1 MSVIYEFVNNIN
13 QKVYVGQTVDFKK
26 RIRDHRFNYNKG
38 IKNTLFYNALR
49 KYGWENFSITII
61 EECSDKL
68 LNEKEIYWIEEKKSL
83 YPNGYNILEGG
94 NQARHT
100 DISKQKL
107 SEGRKGMKFS
117 ESHIEN
123 LRNSHLGYVMP
134 EEQKRKISESNK
146 GKVFSEETKNKLK
159 YSQPHRREVGRFDIE
174 GNLIIKYESV
184 KDAALDLNCHSGHI
198 SGCCNGK
205 RKMNK
210 ILKGDTLKF
219 L

>member
-13 QKVYVGQTVDFKK
+13 QKVYVGQAVDYKQ
-26 RIRDHRFNYNKG
+26 RIRTHKFNLKQN
-38 IKNTLFYNALR
+38 KNTPFYAALK
-49 KYGWENFSITII
+49 KYGWENFSINII
-61 EECSDKL
+61 EECEENV
-68 LNEKEIYWIEEKKSL
+68 LNEREVYWISEKKCL
-83 YPNGYNILEGG
+83 YPDGYNLLEGG

-100 DISKQKL
+100 DFTKQKI
-107 SEGRKGMKFS
+107 SNGRKGIKFS

-123 LRNSHLGYVMP
+123 LRESHLGYIMP

-146 GKVFSEETKNKLK
+146 GKIFSEQTKLKLK
-159 YSQPHRREVGRFDIE
+159 YSQPHRKEVGRFDIE

-184 KDAALDLNCHSGHI
+184 KDAAFNLNCHPGHI

>member
-1 MSVIYEFVNNIN
+1 LSVIYQFTNNKSGKI
-13 QKVYVGQTVDFKK
+13 YIGQTVDYKK
-26 RIRDHRFNYNKG
+26 RIRDHKFNYHKE
-38 IKNTLFYNALR
+38 IKNTPFYNALR

-61 EECSDKL
+61 EECSEEL

-83 YPNGYNILEGG
+83 FPNGYNLLEGG
-94 NQARHT
+94 NQAKHSDT
-100 DISKQKL
+100 TKQKI
-107 SEGRKGMKFS
+107 SEARKGMKFS

-123 LRNSHLGYVMP
+123 LRKSHLGYVMP

-146 GKVFSEETKNKLK
+146 GKIFSENTKNKLK
-159 YSQPHRREVGRFDIE
+159 FSQPHRREVGRFDPQ
-174 GNLIIKYESV
+174 GNLISKYESV
-184 KDAALDLNCHSGHI
+184 KDAALYLNCHPGHI